1 MENNNYRLLSDE
13 ELQKIDGSGTPLF
26 YGANG
31 YLTRENGKYKY
42 VVTKGPLEA
51 TLGVITN
58 GWAGTAAGGFGLKR
72 H

>member
-1 MENNNYRLLSDE
+1 MDKLKYEMLSDE

-58 GWAGTAAGGFGLKR
+58 G
-72 H
+72 